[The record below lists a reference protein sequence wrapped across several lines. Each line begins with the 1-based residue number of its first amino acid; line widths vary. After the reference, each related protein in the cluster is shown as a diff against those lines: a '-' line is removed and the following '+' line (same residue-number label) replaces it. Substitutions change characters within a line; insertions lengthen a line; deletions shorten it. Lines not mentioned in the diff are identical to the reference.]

1 MYPGIIIKQK
11 RQDLGMTLE
20 ELSRQTS
27 FSIGY
32 LSKLERADSAP
43 PLATLQKLAEVLD
56 IDMVELLNI
65 DDRGVSES
73 GDKDIE
79 LFHTPDFSDAAE
91 DHSSQPLMKDFKN
104 HAIVPFL
111 MRVMPGKTETFTH
124 DAEEFLYV
132 IEGEITL
139 DYKRKEYKLKKGDGA
154 YIDSR
159 KPHSFVNSGRTPA
172 LILTANHIYRRF

>member
-11 RQDLGMTLE
+11 RLDLGMTLE
-20 ELSRQTS
+20 ELSRQTA

-32 LSKLERADSAP
+32 LSKLERADSMP

-56 IDMVELLNI
+56 IDMVDLLNI
-65 DDRGVSES
+65 DRTPSES

-79 LFHTPDFSDAAE
+79 ICRTPDFSDSGSEHA
-91 DHSSQPLMKDFKN
+91 SLPLMKDFKN

-111 MRVMPGKTETFTH
+111 MRVMPGQTESFTH

-132 IEGEITL
+132 VEGEITL
-139 DYKRKEYKLKKGDGA
+139 SYKNKKYTLAEGDGA

-159 KPHSFVNSGRTPA
+159 KPHRFINSGRTPA
-172 LILTANHIYRRF
+172 LILTANYIYRRF

>member
-11 RQDLGMTLE
+11 RLDLGMTLE
-20 ELSRQTS
+20 ELSRQTA

-56 IDMVELLNI
+56 IDMVDLLNI
-65 DDRGVSES
+65 DRTASDS
-73 GDKDIE
+73 GDKDIK
-79 LFHTPDFSDAAE
+79 LCHTPDFSDSADE
-91 DHSSQPLMKDFKN
+91 HSSLPLMKDFKN

-111 MRVMPGKTETFTH
+111 MCVMPGQTETFRH

-132 IEGEITL
+132 IEGNITL
-139 DYKRKEYKLKKGDGA
+139 NYKDKEYALAKGDGA

-159 KPHSFVNSGRTPA
+159 KAHSFINNGSEPA
-172 LILTANHIYRRF
+172 LILTANHMYRRF

>member
-11 RQDLGMTLE
+11 RLDLGMTLE

-32 LSKLERADSAP
+32 LSKLERADSMP

-56 IDMVELLNI
+56 IDMVKLLNI
-65 DDRGVSES
+65 DRTPSES

-79 LFHTPDFSDAAE
+79 LCRMPDFSDAE
-91 DHSSQPLMKDFKN
+91 QEHSSLPLMNDFKN

-111 MRVMPGKTETFTH
+111 MRVMPGQTETFTH
-124 DAEEFLYV
+124 DAEEFLYIV
-132 IEGEITL
+132 EGEITL
-139 DYKRKEYKLKKGDGA
+139 EYKQKTYSLKKGDGA

-159 KPHSFVNSGRTPA
+159 KPHSFINQGSEPA
-172 LILTANHIYRRF
+172 LILTANYIYRRF

>member
-11 RQDLGMTLE
+11 RLDLGMTLE
-20 ELSRQTS
+20 ELSRQTA

-56 IDMVELLNI
+56 IDMVDLLNI
-65 DDRGVSES
+65 DRTPSDS
-73 GDKDIE
+73 GDKDIK
-79 LFHTPDFSDAAE
+79 LCCTPDFSDSADE
-91 DHSSQPLMKDFKN
+91 HSSQPLMKDFKN

-111 MRVMPGKTETFTH
+111 MRVMPGQTEIFTH

-132 IEGEITL
+132 VEGEVTL
-139 DYKRKEYKLKKGDGA
+139 NYKHKDYKLSKGDGA

-159 KPHSFVNSGRTPA
+159 KPHSFINRGSVPA
-172 LILTANHIYRRF
+172 LVLTANHIYRRF